1 MKTENYMKDK
11 CKICNSLLNEFV
23 DHTAK
28 CSICGVL
35 LYFPYPDKNQLESV
49 FLNEEQNYE
58 WYANSFT
65 RKLNGFRDIITFVIE
80 GTDQN
85 EYRVLDYG
93 GASGQFA
100 LIFKTF
106 FPKSEV
112 YITDINDN
120 SLFEEYKSLNNQIKF
135 NDFENDQTK
144 FDIIFLNDVY
154 EHVEDPLYLISVL
167 EKKLNKNGKIFI
179 DTPRQFWIYPLFRK
193 INSYIYKKILRGT
206 VSAAHL
212 QIWTNYSFKLSLKNT
227 DLKIFKKKYYT
238 ELTQDPDY
246 YIRGM
251 NINNKIIKSILVFLA
266 GLMLFTFRNKI
277 FAVLK
282 K

>member
-35 LYFPYPDKNQLESV
+35 LYFPYPNKNQLESV

-80 GTDQN
+80 GTEQK

-112 YITDINDN
+112 FITDINDN

-135 NDFENDQTK
+135 NEFENDQTK

-212 QIWTNYSFKLSLKNT
+212 QIWTNYSFELSLKNT

>member
-80 GTDQN
+80 GTEQK